1 MSDEAIPDSLK
12 AEALE
17 TMFMSAGWRVTRQ
30 LFTQM
35 AASAK
40 SRAVSATTELEVVRA
55 VATMAAFENAVNSI
69 EQIAATLSRKK

>member
-17 TMFMSAGWRVTRQ
+17 TKFMSAGWRVTRQ
-30 LFTQM
+30 LFAQM

-40 SRAVSATTELEVVRA
+40 SRAVSATTELDD
-55 VATMAAFENAVNSI
+55 
-69 EQIAATLSRKK
+69 

>member
-30 LFTQM
+30 LFAQM

-40 SRAVSATTELEVVRA
+40 S
-55 VATMAAFENAVNSI
+55 
-69 EQIAATLSRKK
+69 